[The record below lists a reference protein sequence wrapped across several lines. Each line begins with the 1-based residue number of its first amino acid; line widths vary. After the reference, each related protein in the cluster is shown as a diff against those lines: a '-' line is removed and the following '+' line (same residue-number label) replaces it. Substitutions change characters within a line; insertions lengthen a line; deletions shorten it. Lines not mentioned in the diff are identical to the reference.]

1 MILSTYVKQGLI
13 PRVVAREQAAH
24 IVRTLGGS
32 VYEFFQQYNRR
43 DQYFDTRD
51 IENFLGV

>member
-1 MILSTYVKQGLI
+1 MLSNYVKQGLI
-13 PRVVAREQAAH
+13 PRVVDREQATH

-32 VYEFFQQYNRR
+32 VFEFFKQYNKR

>member
-1 MILSTYVKQGLI
+1 MLNTYVKQGLI
-13 PRVVAREQAAH
+13 PRVVDREQAAH

-32 VYEFFQQYNRR
+32 VFEFFKSYTRR

-51 IENFLGV
+51 ISNFLGV

>member
-1 MILSTYVKQGLI
+1 MMLSNYVKQGLI
-13 PRVVAREQAAH
+13 PRVVDREQATH

-32 VYEFFQQYNRR
+32 VFEFFKQYNKR